1 MAIQFNCPYCTSAI
15 RVADDAAGRIGKC
28 PKCGTRLRVPRP
40 DVPGAAAPHTGPVEP
55 LPSPPLP
62 SPDLAAPLE
71 SEIDNPF
78 AGMLAPP
85 PAPPVPPPQ
94 PPAAAKDTSP
104 FAALDTAA
112 AVDVDDPLPSL
123 RHRRRKGP
131 GLAVKVAVPLV
142 FLLILFGIGG
152 GYWWSQRPTMT
163 GDLPGERLPTDTLL
177 SASIPASL
185 VDAPEAAYDAAV
197 DGLVETPQTIATD
210 LMFVEFVGG
219 PEGLQVRLQA
229 GPDTELV
236 RVSVRSNPLLARVA
250 DEQAEAL
257 NADRLREF
265 RTAAREFVEA
275 WRDSRSSGMLFGN
288 TAAYRDTLG
297 VNALLRGVGYHSTA
311 IIDRQAYPCVHED
324 DDGRL
329 YFVVPRGTTGF
340 VLTERTRDGQASVF
354 PSEYRFQVTVAPG

>member
-1 MAIQFNCPYCTSAI
+1 VQ
-15 RVADDAAGRIGKC
+15 
-28 PKCGTRLRVPRP
+28 
-40 DVPGAAAPHTGPVEP
+40 
-55 LPSPPLP
+55 
-62 SPDLAAPLE
+62 
-71 SEIDNPF
+71 
-78 AGMLAPP
+78 
-85 PAPPVPPPQ
+85 
-94 PPAAAKDTSP
+94 
-104 FAALDTAA
+104 
-112 AVDVDDPLPSL
+112 
-123 RHRRRKGP
+123 
-131 GLAVKVAVPLV
+131 VAVPLV

-354 PSEYRFQVTVAPG
+354 PSEYRFQVTVAPAAAAANSPAPDPEPNDPAATDAAAPPDKSPEVPAPIDSSATMGRTDI